1 MKNINISK
9 LIWVLS
15 IFVFLYYLSSRI
27 LIADVYKYA
36 WVSTIVELL
45 SIPMLGLLV
54 SIPIISL
61 LQLIKPK
68 GMERGYVIGSLIL
81 IGASI
86 AILIQGT

>member
-27 LIADVYKYA
+27 LVADVYKYA
-36 WVSTIVELL
+36 WVGTVAEML
-45 SIPMLGLLV
+45 SVPVLGLLV

-68 GMERGYVIGSLIL
+68 SMDRGYVIGSFIL

-86 AILIQGT
+86 AILMQGT